1 VPVPPRAILH
11 AVRRTAVCVAATLVI
26 GASGACSH
34 PRSIVIVCRSMA
46 FFVPGDP
53 TPNPTI
59 AVAAGEAITLD
70 VRNEDGPGVLHDL
83 AIDPLNLA
91 TGLLQPG
98 QAAQVTFTAPDRP
111 ASLDYYCRPHALTM
125 RGILKVVAR

>member
-1 VPVPPRAILH
+1 M
-11 AVRRTAVCVAATLVI
+11 CVAAALMVC
-26 GASGACSH
+26 ASTACTH
-34 PRSIVIVCRSMA
+34 PRSIVVVCRSMA

-59 AVAAGEAITLD
+59 TVRAGEAIALE

-83 AIDPLNLA
+83 AIDPLHVA

-98 QAAQVTFTAPDRP
+98 QVAQVTFTAPDLP

>member
-1 VPVPPRAILH
+1 
-11 AVRRTAVCVAATLVI
+11 
-26 GASGACSH
+26 
-34 PRSIVIVCRSMA
+34 MA
-46 FFVPGDP
+46 FFVPGDS

-59 AVAAGEAITLD
+59 TVRAGEAIALE

-83 AIDPLNLA
+83 AIDPLHVA

-98 QAAQVTFTAPDRP
+98 QVAQVTFTAPDRP
-111 ASLDYYCRPHALTM
+111 VSLDYYCRPHALTM

>member
-1 VPVPPRAILH
+1 
-11 AVRRTAVCVAATLVI
+11 
-26 GASGACSH
+26 
-34 PRSIVIVCRSMA
+34 MA
-46 FFVPGDP
+46 FFVAGDP

-59 AVAAGEAITLD
+59 TVHAGETISLE

-98 QAAQVTFTAPDRP
+98 QVAHLTFTVPDRP
-111 ASLDYYCRPHALTM
+111 GPLDYYCRPHALTM
-125 RGILKVVAR
+125 RGIVNVVAR